1 VGDTDV
7 LLLPQLA
14 QNRVHLYSFLLLKI
28 SIFRNWVS
36 GLAQEAR
43 GSSSTQANLPPGV
56 STCLLGQAL
65 QAGWSLLWIPA
76 WLLLYGPRLMWA
88 AGLGCARTLGLG
100 LQRLGASKQLCM
112 TVATWRD
119 LLLSCLHSLM
129 LVALLLLLLTW
140 RLAQKAHRFS
150 LGWMPCQVSGL
161 ARAWGS
167 GCGQGWAG
175 DQQPGTDW
183 QAVTALGSTYLSQV
197 LLESRMVL
205 GPLMLVRHLYWWV
218 EHTTTLASWHLV
230 YLITWT
236 ACLAS
241 HLLQAAFEHTAQ
253 LAQSQEAEPLEASGP
268 LPESPLP
275 ESSTPKAGPIPP
287 EPGTPR
293 E

>member
-1 VGDTDV
+1 MEAAPPVRSSLFGV
-7 LLLPQLA
+7 LLQVGRLSVLLA

-150 LGWMPCQVSGL
+150 LGWMPCQ
-161 ARAWGS
+161 
-167 GCGQGWAG
+167 
-175 DQQPGTDW
+175 
-183 QAVTALGSTYLSQV
+183 
-197 LLESRMVL
+197 SRMVL
-205 GPLMLVRHLYWWV
+205 EPLMLVRHLYWWV